1 MRFRPLPSLTF
12 LVSLALAASAAAQ
25 STTATSNGGAIRYE
39 ILTIGGVEVGLG
51 EQSVGID
58 DCVNDAVIEVRL
70 DGVPSGKDSIDIY
83 VGESCNGTSRNDT
96 TNKTCVYAGSQP
108 ADRTSNLIIELRAGD
123 LIEDC
128 SSNEESTP
136 KIWLLAVNDPHG
148 SEDVGT
154 GYAEITNL
162 HLDTRAPDAPTD
174 IKGGSGE
181 RQIPVEW
188 NTDASDLE
196 RFIIL
201 IDPAPTMAPGSG
213 AAGSTSTSEDD
224 AGTSNSSGSGNTSG
238 SRGGWNGEC
247 GSNLLTPGADLS
259 SISTSVKRKMVNEA
273 TATHVDLSSGDIDGT
288 AAAVAVVA
296 VDKAGNE
303 SPVSELGCVYVVPT
317 QGFWERYQQD
327 PNAVD
332 AGCPCRALGPAHAE
346 SGLPVMLA
354 IGWLARSAR
363 RRRSR

>member
-1 MRFRPLPSLTF
+1 MRFRPLPSLAQ

-25 STTATSNGGAIRYE
+25 TTTPSSSSGLIKAE
-39 ILTIGGVEVGLG
+39 ILTIGGEEVGLG

-58 DCVNDAVIEVRL
+58 DCDDDAVIEVRL
-70 DGVPSGKDSIDIY
+70 DGVPSESEAIDIWI
-83 VGESCNGTSRNDT
+83 GESCNTMARRD
-96 TNKTCVYAGSQP
+96 GSDDDCTYVGNQP
-108 ADRTSNLIIELRAGD
+108 ADRTTNLIIELRAGD

-136 KIWLLAVNDPHG
+136 KIWLLAVKDPQG

-154 GYAEITNL
+154 SYAQISNL
-162 HLDTRAPDAPTD
+162 HLDTRAPEAPTEVE
-174 IKGGSGE
+174 GGSGE
-181 RQIPVEW
+181 REIPVEW
-188 NTDASDLE
+188 NTDDSDLE

-201 IDPAPTMAPGSG
+201 IDPMPTMDPGAG
-213 AAGSTSTSEDD
+213 TAGSASPSEDD
-224 AGTSNSSGSGNTSG
+224 AGAPTGG
-238 SRGGWNGEC
+238 GGWNGEC
-247 GSNLLTPGADLS
+247 GSSVLTPGADLS
-259 SISTSVKRKMVNEA
+259 SISTRVKRKEVNEA
-273 TATHVDLSSGDIDGT
+273 TATHADLSSADIDGT

-317 QGFWERYQQD
+317 EGFWERYQQEPD
-327 PNAVD
+327 AVG

-354 IGWLARSAR
+354 LGWLARSAR
-363 RRRSR
+363 RRRSS